1 MEVPKTYR
9 HEQTISFPALSAL
22 KQQAKDA
29 IKAVKPMFAG
39 APMLITRVDFGC
51 CLKSSGPK
59 EKRFFLNEIEF
70 NPGMYLHADGQRKFN
85 MDKKIAKQLVK
96 VVKFNQLKAK

>member
-1 MEVPKTYR
+1 MNYLALTNPKKDHKLNASTY
-9 HEQTISFPALSAL
+9 
-22 KQQAKDA
+22 KA